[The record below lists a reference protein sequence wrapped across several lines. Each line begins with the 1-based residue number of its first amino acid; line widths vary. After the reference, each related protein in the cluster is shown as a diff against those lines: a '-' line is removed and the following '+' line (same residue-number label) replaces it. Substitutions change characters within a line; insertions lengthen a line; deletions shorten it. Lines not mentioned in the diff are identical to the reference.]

1 MWVERQTELALS
13 LMLRARSRAAN
24 FFHCQVWF
32 GSDQLQQPSLVR
44 IQQRTL
50 AADRLSSRRSGLPPA
65 RNPPIAELGTSNA
78 AAASWQDAPASI
90 ERTTRSR
97 RSRE

>member
-1 MWVERQTELALS
+1 
-13 LMLRARSRAAN
+13 
-24 FFHCQVWF
+24 
-32 GSDQLQQPSLVR
+32 VR

-50 AADRLSSRRSGLPPA
+50 AADQLSRHRSGLPPA

-97 RSRE
+97 RSREWDFGIVVPRI

>member
-1 MWVERQTELALS
+1 MWVERQTELALT
-13 LMLRARSRAAN
+13 LMQPAAN
-24 FFHCQVWF
+24 FWF
-32 GSDQLQQPSLVR
+32 GSDQLQQPSPVR

-50 AADRLSSRRSGLPPA
+50 AANPLSRHRSGLPPA